1 VLRILRKV
9 ERRQARRKIDIG
21 VVSEN
26 WLAEQRAERHDGS
39 APER

>member
-26 WLAEQRAERHDGS
+26 WLAEQRAERQDGS
-39 APER
+39 ASER